1 MATFRS
7 PEMLSGA
14 ISDLRRRI
22 TAGSGDRAAAV
33 HLLELVAIV
42 AEMLAS
48 KADHTRLKARD
59 TALAT
64 ANAGLTEERDDARDA
79 EIATLRA
86 ARDAHGERVADL
98 ESEAARLRGEVAR
111 LEREGVELRKD
122 VRHWMPASA
131 GGEAPDRLVLT
142 ADHTRLVDTIT
153 ERDGQIAALRH
164 ECDGRLL
171 QLAAVGHVLDVTPPL
186 FPEVRDS
193 QRWTDFA
200 TKLPPAA
207 QELKGRCERLAAER
221 DEMRA
226 EVERLKARPTN
237 ISVNWRGRYERLVE
251 HLRAISAGDLDEQ
264 EKLAAME
271 ERISA
276 CDPTD
281 PLPAAPSGEVSDDGP
296 LAVHRRDEAKLRA
309 VRERLAK
316 APTMEVKAD
325 VTDPP
330 LVDVARRALECAE
343 SWDPQARVLGNV
355 RAADIARLCRAFMA
369 DATPPPLT
377 DHQVAAVVQRAE
389 PVIAAMEAG
398 ARCDKDAGLT
408 SLHICRTCDASG
420 WALAGVNVPPGWS
433 RIERIDGPDSICP
446 KCAIN
451 PSALDCL
458 RDDGYEQAHVRP
470 WTQPAVR
477 DEGTR
482 SPAREDVAL
491 TVGEALKATHVVE
504 WRHVWK
510 GRPQRWWQGEIGT
523 GRVRVFGDD
532 GEWRNWNHSPL
543 SAEHRAHRCRLVP
556 LADADAPPES
566 RGPIG
571 GAS

>member
-1 MATFRS
+1 MTTATNLIAAGDLLGA
-7 PEMLSGA
+7 LSA
-14 ISDLRRRI
+14 IDS
-22 TAGSGDRAAAV
+22 
-33 HLLELVAIV
+33 AIV
-42 AEMLAS
+42 SGPDFPGSDQLLDVMRVLARHIAGAPE
-48 KADHTRLKARD
+48 ADHA
-59 TALAT
+59 
-64 ANAGLTEERDDARDA
+64 
-79 EIATLRA
+79 
-86 ARDAHGERVADL
+86 
-98 ESEAARLRGEVAR
+98 
-111 LEREGVELRKD
+111 
-122 VRHWMPASA
+122 
-131 GGEAPDRLVLT
+131 
-142 ADHTRLVDTIT
+142 RLVDTIT
-153 ERDGQIAALRH
+153 ERDGQIASLRH

-281 PLPAAPSGEVSDDGP
+281 PHPAAPSGEVSDED
-296 LAVHRRDEAKLRA
+296 LRAAFDNAERSAYTAAVNEGSSARPALSLGVDAGIRA
-309 VRERLAK
+309 VRRVLERATVRE
-316 APTMEVKAD
+316 ARAD

-369 DATPPPLT
+369 DGPPPPLT

-556 LADADAPPES
+556 LADADTPPES

>member
-1 MATFRS
+1 MPTYRAPCPIADAACLLDAMHDEICDDHDGDDQVAERMHAKATEHAARLA
-7 PEMLSGA
+7 EL
-14 ISDLRRRI
+14 L
-22 TAGSGDRAAAV
+22 AAAWSTFV
-33 HLLELVAIV
+33 EH
-42 AEMLAS
+42 
-48 KADHTRLKARD
+48 
-59 TALAT
+59 
-64 ANAGLTEERDDARDA
+64 AGLTEERDDARDA

-98 ESEAARLRGEVAR
+98 ESEAARLRAEVAR

-281 PLPAAPSGEVSDDGP
+281 PHPAAPSGEVSDED
-296 LAVHRRDEAKLRA
+296 LRAAFDNAERSAYTAAVNEGSSARPALSLGVDAGIRA
-309 VRERLAK
+309 VRRVLERATVRE
-316 APTMEVKAD
+316 AKAD

-369 DATPPPLT
+369 DGPPPPLT

-389 PVIAAMEAG
+389 PVIALAIIDEEIAG
-398 ARCDKDAGLT
+398 
-408 SLHICRTCDASG
+408 
-420 WALAGVNVPPGWS
+420 W
-433 RIERIDGPDSICP
+433 
-446 KCAIN
+446 
-451 PSALDCL
+451 
-458 RDDGYEQAHVRP
+458 
-470 WTQPAVR
+470 
-477 DEGTR
+477 
-482 SPAREDVAL
+482 
-491 TVGEALKATHVVE
+491 
-504 WRHVWK
+504 
-510 GRPQRWWQGEIGT
+510 EIGRASCRE
-523 GRVRVFGDD
+523 RVS
-532 GEWRNWNHSPL
+532 SP
-543 SAEHRAHRCRLVP
+543 V
-556 LADADAPPES
+556 
-566 RGPIG
+566 
-571 GAS
+571 